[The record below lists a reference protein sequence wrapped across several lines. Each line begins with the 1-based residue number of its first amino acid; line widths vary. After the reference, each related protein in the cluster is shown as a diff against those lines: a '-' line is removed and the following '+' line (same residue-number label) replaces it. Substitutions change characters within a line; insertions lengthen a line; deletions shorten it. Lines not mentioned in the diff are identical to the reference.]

1 MNYTLEEAMAWGATI
16 EDIMKLLEIEEEV
29 ED

>member
-16 EDIMKLLEIEEEV
+16 EDIMELLEIEEEV